1 MQKVK
6 QKILFIITQSEM
18 GGAQRFVLDM
28 AGALTNDGYN
38 ISVAASGN
46 GTLLKNCYN
55 MFRSEHIV
63 TEGKTIKTTFLKY
76 LKRSPGPIK
85 AIFAISEMRKLIK
98 QEKPD
103 VLFLCSTMAGIL
115 GSIAGRKRVS
125 KIIYRIGG
133 WAFNDPRPKWQKKL
147 IIFLEKITSQYKN
160 KIIVNSEFDL
170 QSALAHKIASQD
182 KLIKIYNGIDPT
194 EIEFLEKKQ
203 ARQELGVSTT
213 QPIIGT
219 IANFYKTK
227 GLAHLITASKHID
240 AQIVI
245 IGDGKERQNLENSIK
260 KYNLQDKV
268 KLLGQ
273 KPNARK
279 YLKAFDVFVL
289 PSLKE
294 GFPWVILETMASQVP
309 IIATSVGAI
318 PEIIQNNQS
327 GFVIPPAD
335 SQILSKKIQDLL
347 SSPELRN
354 KFTQNATLRL
364 SLFSKQ
370 HMIIQTKDIKQ

>member
-1 MQKVK
+1 MQEVK

-28 AGALTNDGYN
+28 ATSLSKDKYDVTISAGGDGEMFN
-38 ISVAASGN
+38 KLASIKN
-46 GTLLKNCYN
+46 HRLK
-55 MFRSEHIV
+55 H
-63 TEGKTIKTTFLKY
+63 
-76 LKRSPGPIK
+76 LKRSPGLIK
-85 AIFAISEMRKLIK
+85 AMLAISEIRKLIK

-115 GSIAGRKRVS
+115 GSIAGKKRVN

-147 IIFLEKITSQYKN
+147 IIFLEKITAGYKQ

-170 QSALAHKIASQD
+170 QSALSHKVAPVD
-182 KLIKIYNGIDPT
+182 KLIKIYNGIDPS
-194 EIEFLEKKQ
+194 EIEFLSKEQ
-203 ARQELGVSTT
+203 ARQELGLEATK
-213 QPIIGT
+213 PIVGA

-227 GLAHLITASKHID
+227 GLEYLITAIHKLNEGSPRQSLTR
-240 AQIVI
+240 AALVI
-245 IGDGKERQNLENSIK
+245 IGDGKERQNLENLIK
-260 KYNLQDKV
+260 KHNLENKV

-294 GFPWVILETMASQVP
+294 GFPWVVLEAMAARVP
-309 IIATSVGAI
+309 IIATSVGAV
-318 PEIIQNNQS
+318 PEIIENNQS
-327 GFVIPPAD
+327 GFVISPKN
-335 SQILSKKIQDLL
+335 SELLSKKIQDLL
-347 SSPELRN
+347 SSPEMRN
-354 KFTQNATLRL
+354 SFTQNAYSRL

-370 HMIIQTKDIKQ
+370 QMIEQTKKQLQ